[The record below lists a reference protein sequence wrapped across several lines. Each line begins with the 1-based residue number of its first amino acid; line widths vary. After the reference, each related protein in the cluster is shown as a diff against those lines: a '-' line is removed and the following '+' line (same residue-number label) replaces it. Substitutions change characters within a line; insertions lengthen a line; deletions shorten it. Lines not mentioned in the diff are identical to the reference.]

1 MDGFRCEAWL
11 TVLSIRRVGLSPV
24 QVPPAMPA
32 GEMLLLVDLIELARA
47 IDRHWLPHVRHIA
60 RRVRHAGLFL
70 ELPTWKPGIFR
81 EVISIRSF
89 RPLHP
94 KIRSISIT
102 ISTEQFHQM
111 FVSFL
116 FYFVRFFF
124 QFFEDPFGV
133 GEKFLWILIESL
145 IGLKNKSWIRWLV
158 SNFLRLSHH
167 FSIVIN
173 CVKCYRISSFN
184 NVKSRSIF
192 LSTTTTT

>member
-70 ELPTWKPGIFR
+70 ELPLTRVLWSDVETVHFSRGST
-81 EVISIRSF
+81 VISIRPFRSDRRGSRSRDSRIAIDIDNHFHNNSSRCSSF
-89 RPLHP
+89 
-94 KIRSISIT
+94 S
-102 ISTEQFHQM
+102 
-111 FVSFL
+111 
-116 FYFVRFFF
+116 YFVRFLS

-133 GEKFLWILIESL
+133 GEKNF
-145 IGLKNKSWIRWLV
+145 
-158 SNFLRLSHH
+158 SNRDAFRR
-167 FSIVIN
+167 N
-173 CVKCYRISSFN
+173 
-184 NVKSRSIF
+184 
-192 LSTTTTT
+192 